1 MKFIFSDKPN
11 FAENANIIFLMTE
24 DFAKTKLCKEGCKCS
39 VSICFSGKENETYLT
54 VNPLT
59 GQISVLYGLGDEN
72 KLNPVKLEK
81 IGNKLYDF
89 AKAQKFEKIILVFN
103 GKLDCHGVL
112 DYTDKP
118 EYLLNIINGMQLT
131 DYSFDKYKTKKKEDE
146 NELKEVFVLTESKTI
161 EKSFKE
167 LELVK
172 QNVFFCRD
180 LVNEPA
186 NELNPNT
193 YSELCKNIKGAEVE
207 ILDDKELKKL
217 GMNCILA
224 VGQGSEIKPKLVV
237 LKYKG
242 NKSEKIDIAIVG
254 KGITFDS
261 GGIDIKPD
269 NAMYDMKCDMA
280 GSAVAVSTIKLLS
293 ERKAKVNAV
302 AVVPLVENMPSGSA
316 IKPADIVKSLSGQT
330 VEILH
335 TDAEGRLILADALY
349 YAETRFKPT
358 TIIDLA
364 TLTGAICVAL
374 GEKYAGIFTN
384 NDDLANEIA
393 EASKNTGECSWRMP
407 LEGEGEYFDEMM
419 DSDVADVKNI
429 SGIRFGGA
437 ITAGEFLQRFI
448 NKHNKWAH
456 IDIAGTAFITKEN
469 FFVKKD
475 ATGYGVR
482 LLNDLIKNHYE
493 K

>member
-1 MKFIFSDKPN
+1 MKFIFDSKPN

-24 DFAKTKLCKEGCKCS
+24 EFAKTKLCKEGCKCS
-39 VSICFSGKENETYLT
+39 INKCFSGKENETHLT

-72 KLNPVKLEK
+72 KLNSVKLEK

-89 AKAQKFEKIILVFN
+89 VKLQKFEKILVIFN

-118 EYLLNIINGMQLT
+118 EFLLSILNGMQLT
-131 DYSFDKYKTKKKEDE
+131 DYNFEKYKTKKDE
-146 NELKEVFVLTESKTI
+146 IKRELEEVFVLTESKTI
-161 EKSFKE
+161 GKEFKE
-167 LELVK
+167 LELIK
-172 QNVFFCRD
+172 ENVFFCRN
-180 LVNEPA
+180 LVNEPS
-186 NELNPNT
+186 NELNPET
-193 YSELCKNIKGAEVE
+193 YSELCRNLKGIEVNV
-207 ILDDKELKKL
+207 LDDKELKKL

-224 VGQGSEIKPKLVV
+224 VGKGSDVKPKLVV
-237 LKYKG
+237 LKYSG
-242 NKSEKIDIAIVG
+242 NKSEKIDVAIVG
-254 KGITFDS
+254 KGVTFDS

-269 NAMYDMKCDMA
+269 DAMYDMKCDMA
-280 GSAVAVSTIKLLS
+280 GSAVAVSTIKLLA
-293 ERKAKVNAV
+293 ERKAKVNVV
-302 AVVPLVENMPSGSA
+302 AVIPLVENMPSGSA
-316 IKPADIVKSLSGQT
+316 IKPADVVKSLSGQT

-349 YAETRFKPT
+349 YAETMFKPST
-358 TIIDLA
+358 LIDLA

-374 GEKYAGIFTN
+374 GEKNAGVFTN
-384 NDDLANEIA
+384 SDDLAEEIA
-393 EASKNTGECSWRMP
+393 EASRNTGEGSWRMP
-407 LEGEGEYFDEMM
+407 LDEEGEYFDKMM

-429 SGIRFGGA
+429 SGIRYGGST
-437 ITAGEFLQRFI
+437 TAAQFLQRFI
-448 NKHNKWAH
+448 NKHKKWAH

>member
-39 VSICFSGKENETYLT
+39 VSRCFSGKENETHLT

-81 IGNKLYDF
+81 IGNKLFDF
-89 AKAQKFEKIILVFN
+89 AKTQKFEKIILVFN

-118 EYLLNIINGMQLT
+118 EYLLSIINGIQLT
-131 DYSFDKYKTKKKEDE
+131 DYSFDKYKTKKKEDKK
-146 NELKEVFVLTESKTI
+146 ELKEVFVLTESKTI

-193 YSELCKNIKGAEVE
+193 YSELCKNIKGVEVE

-261 GGIDIKPD
+261 GGIDIKSD
-269 NAMYDMKCDMA
+269 DEMYDMKCDMA

-293 ERKAKVNAV
+293 ERKAKVNAI

-316 IKPADIVKSLSGQT
+316 IKPADVVKSLSGQT

-335 TDAEGRLILADALY
+335 TDAEGRVILADALY

-393 EASKNTGECSWRMP
+393 EASKNTGEYSWRMP
-407 LEGEGEYFDEMM
+407 LEDEGEYFDEMM

-429 SGIRFGGA
+429 SEGVLGGA
-437 ITAGEFLQRFI
+437 ITASEFLQRFI

-456 IDIAGTAFITKEN
+456 IDIAGTAFIKKEN